1 MIRKIAIVA
10 LKLLMIGAVI
20 GLHSC
25 TKERFKMFDDLDC
38 VTQEKMVRIELPLT
52 DINPSGGKIKL
63 EPKVYLEV
71 ISYKMG
77 EEIGREYKPLD
88 FTAKLINAPEKISL
102 EVADRMLLITAPA
115 NTTQE
120 TKMIE
125 ISITS
130 EGVTKLFTLTQKPKT
145 YDVGGSIL

>member
-1 MIRKIAIVA
+1 
-10 LKLLMIGAVI
+10 
-20 GLHSC
+20 
-25 TKERFKMFDDLDC
+25 
-38 VTQEKMVRIELPLT
+38 
-52 DINPSGGKIKL
+52 
-63 EPKVYLEV
+63 
-71 ISYKMG
+71 MG

-102 EVADRMLLITAPA
+102 EVADRMLLITAPS

-120 TKMIE
+120 TKMIA